1 MSFTPQDRPIQD
13 RPRSDNSVGW
23 AWISVVLIPAF
34 LFVSVVVTLLLYAWF
49 GYKPENAD
57 APWWVEL
64 VTSLAAIVVFLGPC
78 VTAAFYGMRANRAG
92 HRQGL
97 IPAGIG
103 ALAGLALTV
112 LTVVSTLGPF

>member
-1 MSFTPQDRPIQD
+1 MSFTAQDRSLQHS
-13 RPRSDNSVGW
+13 PRADNSALL

-34 LFVSVVVTLLLYAWF
+34 LFVSVVLTLLLYEWF

-57 APWWVEL
+57 APLWVDL
-64 VTSLAAIVVFLGPC
+64 VTALVAIVVFLVPC
-78 VTAAFYGMRANRAG
+78 VTAAFYGMRANLAG
-92 HRQGL
+92 QRQGL

-103 ALAGLALTV
+103 ALAGLSLTV